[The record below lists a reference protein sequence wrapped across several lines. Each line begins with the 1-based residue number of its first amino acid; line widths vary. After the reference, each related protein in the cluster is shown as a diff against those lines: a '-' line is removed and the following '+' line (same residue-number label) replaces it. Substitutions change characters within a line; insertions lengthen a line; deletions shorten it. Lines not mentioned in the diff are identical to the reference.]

1 MGLGALIG
9 ISAGA
14 SLLGA
19 GATAAANSASVKKTN
34 LTNFAIAQMNN
45 EFNAQM
51 MQKQMD
57 FTEHMYD
64 RSLQDSSPSAQM
76 SRYRE
81 AGINPYMAV
90 GNISGGSGQ
99 SGSVSAAQASPVQ
112 MQPNRYDFTGLSQIV
127 GNAIQAYNDMR
138 LGTANERKVSQEADQ
153 LQIENQYKGAEMI
166 ARIADLKSS
175 AKSKDAQAILSG
187 VQSSLQKALAAS
199 QIKNLDL
206 QNQGLELANDYRS
219 MENAIKAVELQN
231 FPVQVKLAIANAQ
244 QDILTKIQG
253 RKLSQTQID
262 NLVKQGVKTL
272 AETSGIKFTNEMNK
286 KAETYLLQQIRAET
300 RRAWNN
306 SGAGNLFQ
314 MFDYIK
320 QNNNPLDWFR

>member
-219 MENAIKAVELQN
+219 MENAMKAVELQN